1 MIVEQILTQLRQ
13 RLNKP
18 ALFGLYG
25 ATGCLIAALL
35 FGEVFLALTKETPS
49 FFRPSQSI
57 ALLIDCSGSM
67 NGAKLQEVKNAAI
80 QFVQRQNLTNDK
92 FTVLG
97 FGDEV
102 HLGTP
107 LTSEL
112 YTLEN
117 AIANLSDGGGT
128 FMDIAINAAVEQLQF
143 AEENRHILLFTD
155 GAPSSTGFNPFSGAN
170 KTLTAGQNAKNS
182 NINLVAV
189 ATGDADINFLT
200 RLTQNPELVFFA
212 SAGDFDRAFRAAEE
226 AIYGKQLVE
235 SEDGYNYPL
244 LYSLLRI
251 GIWTGFLAIG
261 TSLALILGQNHYL
274 RRRLLSFNEGS
285 LGLLGGL
292 GAGVAAGAIGQL
304 IYAPIASFSLL
315 AVVGRVGG
323 WAILGTLV
331 GGGMSFFVPNL
342 KFKRALLAGLLGGMG
357 GSMGFL
363 WAADA
368 LGDAIGRL
376 LGAAILG
383 AFLGIAIALIE
394 QLSREAWLVVHWNS
408 SEQTK
413 ISLGDK
419 PILLG
424 SSQDAHVY
432 LRKDKG
438 FPPITAKIFKEKEKI
453 IMQFDD
459 KMRDLKSMK
468 KLRHELNDG
477 DRRKLGD
484 VLLEVKTLTHR
495 SNN

>member
-1 MIVEQILTQLRQ
+1 MNQFLTQIRQ
-13 RLNKP
+13 KLNKP
-18 ALFGLYG
+18 TLFGLYG
-25 ATGCLIAALL
+25 ALGCLIAALL
-35 FGEVFLALTKETPS
+35 FGEGFLALTKTTPS
-49 FFRPSQSI
+49 FFRPAQAI

-67 NGAKLQEVKNAAI
+67 DGDKLQEAKNAAI
-80 QFVQRQNLTNDK
+80 QFVQRQDLTKDQ

-97 FGDEV
+97 FGSDV

-107 LTSEL
+107 LTSDP
-112 YTLEN
+112 YTLET

-128 FMDIAINAAVEQLQF
+128 MMDIAINAAADQLQF
-143 AEENRHILLFTD
+143 AEENRHLLLFTD
-155 GAPSSTGFNPFSGAN
+155 GIPGSQGTDAIEEAN
-170 KTLTAGQNAKNS
+170 KTLTAGMTAKNN
-182 NINLVAV
+182 NINLIAV
-189 ATGDADINFLT
+189 ATGDADVNFLT
-200 RLTQNPELVFFA
+200 QLTQDRDRVFYA
-212 SAGDFDRAFRAAEE
+212 STGDFDRAFRAAEE

-235 SEDGYNYPL
+235 SEDGGNYPL

-251 GIWTGFLAIG
+251 GIWTGLLAIG
-261 TSLALILGQNHYL
+261 TSLSLILGQNHYL
-274 RRRLLSFNEGS
+274 HRRLLSFNEGI
-285 LGLLGGL
+285 LGFLGGL

-304 IYAPIASFSLL
+304 IYAPVASFPPL
-315 AVVGRVGG
+315 AVVGRVAG

-342 KFKRALLAGLLGGMG
+342 KSSRALLAGLLGGIG
-357 GSMGFL
+357 GAMGFL
-363 WAADA
+363 LAAGA
-368 LGDAIGRL
+368 MGDIVGRL

-383 AFLGIAIALIE
+383 AFLGVAIALIE
-394 QLSREAWLVVHWNS
+394 QLSREAWLVVHWS
-408 SEQTK
+408 PVEQTK

-419 PILLG
+419 PVILG

-438 FPPITAKIFKEKEKI
+438 FPAITATIFTEKDKI

-459 KMRDLKSMK
+459 KMRELKSMK

-495 SNN
+495 LPN